1 MKLGV
6 NFPVFALREYGMVM
20 KRLSSALGF
29 CESEISHL
37 RLRCIEL
44 LEKHSFAAVRT
55 AYPSVSRASVYR
67 WKKKFDQEE
76 RKLCSLLP
84 RSTRP
89 HKVRQMTILVQI
101 LSFLREVRIQYPR
114 MSKYKLKY
122 LLDIFCEEK
131 GLPVYSA
138 SWIGKVINRHKFFFG
153 TTRQI
158 RRKNRK
164 QQKLWVNRCPRSTD
178 ISLGYLQVDG
188 VKVYFDSRLYCFLTG
203 VELVSRQGWA
213 RRVRSFNSH
222 EAKEFLL
229 WIQDRVYYK
238 IHTVQTD
245 NGSEFAGVFGEAIEG
260 LEAAHLWS
268 RPRNPKTNGFVERFN
283 WTIQDEFLNYHIGEA
298 EVNSGHFDQLL
309 SDWLVFYNT
318 KRPHQGLAY
327 KTPSQYLAVLME
339 KLPSSC
345 LKCP

>member
-1 MKLGV
+1 MKSRI
-6 NFPVFALREYGMVM
+6 NFPVLALQEYGVVM

-29 CESEISHL
+29 SESEISHL

-55 AYPSVSRASVYR
+55 AYPSVSRATVYR
-67 WKKKFDQEE
+67 WKRKFDQSG
-76 RKLCSLLP
+76 RKLSSLLP
-84 RSTRP
+84 HSTRP
-89 HKVRQMTILVQI
+89 HKVRRMAIPVAI
-101 LSFLREVRIQYPR
+101 LSFLREVRTQYPR
-114 MSKYKLKY
+114 MSKYKLKC
-122 LLDIFCEEK
+122 LLDIFCEEMN
-131 GLPVYSA
+131 LPMYSA
-138 SWIGKVINRHKFFFG
+138 SWIGKVINRNRFFFG
-153 TTRQI
+153 TRRQI
-158 RRKNRK
+158 RRKHRT
-164 QQKLWVNRCPRSTD
+164 QQKLWVNRCPKSMDT
-178 ISLGYLQVDG
+178 SLGYLQVDG

-213 RRVRSFNSH
+213 RRVKSFNSH

-229 WIQDRVYYK
+229 WIQDQIGYK

-245 NGSEFAGVFGEAIEG
+245 NGSEFAGVFKEAIEE

-268 RPRNPKTNGFVERFN
+268 RPRSPKSNGFVERFN

-298 EVNSGHFDQLL
+298 EVDSSHFDQLL

-318 KRPHQGLAY
+318 KRPHQGLNY

-339 KLPSSC
+339 KLPISC

>member
-1 MKLGV
+1 
-6 NFPVFALREYGMVM
+6 M
-20 KRLSSALGF
+20 KRLSGALGF
-29 CESEISHL
+29 SESEISRL

-44 LEKHSFAAVRT
+44 LEKHGFSAVHT

-67 WKKKFDQEE
+67 WKAKFNREGK
-76 RKLCSLLP
+76 RLSSLLP
-84 RSTRP
+84 HSTRP
-89 HKVRQMTILVQI
+89 LKVRQMNIPTQI

-122 LLDIFCEEK
+122 LLDIFCEERNLSK
-131 GLPVYSA
+131 YST
-138 SWIGKVINRHKFFFG
+138 SWIGKVINRQKFFFG
-153 TTRQI
+153 TRKQV
-158 RRKNRK
+158 RRKHRT

-178 ISLGYLQVDG
+178 TSLGYLQVDG
-188 VKVYFDSRLYCFLTG
+188 VRVYFEGSTYCFFTG
-203 VELVSRQGWA
+203 VELTSRQGWA
-213 RRVRSFNSH
+213 RRVKTFSSR
-222 EAKEFLL
+222 EARDFLL
-229 WIQDRVYYK
+229 WTQDQVEYK

-245 NGSEFAGVFGEAIEG
+245 NGSEFAGVFKEAIEE
-260 LEAAHLWS
+260 LEVTHLWS
-268 RPRNPKTNGFVERFN
+268 RPRSPKSNGFVERFN

-298 EVNSGHFDQLL
+298 GVDTSHFDQLL

-339 KLPSSC
+339 KLPTSC

>member
-1 MKLGV
+1 MKSRI
-6 NFPVFALREYGMVM
+6 NFPVFSLKEYGVVM
-20 KRLSSALGF
+20 KRLSGALGF
-29 CESEISHL
+29 SESEISRL

-44 LEKHSFAAVRT
+44 LEKHRFAAVRT
-55 AYPSVSRASVYR
+55 AYPSVSRTSVYR
-67 WKKKFDQEE
+67 WKKKFDQSG
-76 RKLCSLLP
+76 RKLSSLLP

-89 HKVRQMTILVQI
+89 RKVRQMTIPVQI

-114 MSKYKLKY
+114 MSKYKLKC
-122 LLDIFCEEK
+122 LLDIFCEERN
-131 GLPVYSA
+131 LPKYSV
-138 SWIGKVINRHKFFFG
+138 SWVGKVITRQKFFFG
-153 TTRQI
+153 TRKQV
-158 RRKNRK
+158 RRKHRT
-164 QQKLWVNRCPRSTD
+164 QQKLWVNRCPGSLDT
-178 ISLGYLQVDG
+178 SLGYLQVDG
-188 VKVYFDSRLYCFLTG
+188 VKIYFDGRLYCFLTG

-213 RRVRSFNSH
+213 RRVKSFNSH
-222 EAKEFLL
+222 EAREFLL
-229 WIQDRVYYK
+229 WIQDQVKYK

-245 NGSEFAGVFGEAIEG
+245 NGSEFAGVFKEAVEE

-268 RPRNPKTNGFVERFN
+268 RPRTPKSNGYVERFN

-298 EVNSGHFDQLL
+298 GVNPDLFDQLF

-339 KLPSSC
+339 KLPTSC